1 MKHFIQSFKFAGRG
15 IWLAVMKQRNLRIH
29 LGITALVILAAYY
42 FEVTNVEWSI
52 LLLCIGLV
60 ISLELMNTAIE
71 SLVNLISPEWKE
83 SAGRIKDISAG
94 AVLWS
99 AIIAVLIG
107 LLIFGNRIFLLFEG
121 M

>member
-1 MKHFIQSFKFAGRG
+1 MKYFIQSFKLAGKG

-29 LGITALVILAAYY
+29 LIVAALVIAAAYFY
-42 FEVTNVEWSI
+42 EITIVEWCL

-71 SLVNLISPEWKE
+71 SLVNLVSPQWQE
-83 SAGRIKDISAG
+83 SAGRIKDLAAG

-99 AIIAVLIG
+99 AILAVLIG
-107 LLIFGNRIFLLFEG
+107 LLIFSNHLLQFFG
-121 M
+121 AI